1 METIVV
7 RDNFQIR
14 VAEWPPFIIFAVTI
28 LQKDMNKSTDFAGQP
43 VFSQLLSLI
52 GEPIIRACI
61 QEHKA
66 NKCYKRLFVWDHL
79 VTMLYGIFTHC
90 TSLREIQCGLEVCQ
104 GKLNHIKLSRVPAR
118 STLSDGN
125 KQRPAKVFG
134 GIYQKL
140 FGHYK
145 HSISDSRLQKAILLR
160 LYILDS
166 STISLFKAILK
177 PAGRKRKDG
186 KSKGGMKVHT
196 LLNADTNMPSFI
208 KYTAAAL
215 HDQQFYKYIKE
226 LPDYSIITFDKA
238 YINYQ
243 QFDAFTKRNIYYV
256 TRQKDNATYTSIKE
270 LALPDDAPQ
279 ILKDECIEVTY
290 KQEKEERKLQMRRV
304 VLFSE
309 KHHQAFVYIT
319 NNFELTAMEIVVI
332 YQNRWQIE
340 TFFKKLKQNFPLTYF
355 YGDNANAIE
364 IQIWC
369 ALIALLLLDVTHK
382 SHKSKMAFSIL
393 ATIVR
398 LHIMNYVDLS
408 AIIEAYKLK
417 RNRYKKN
424 TKPKPTPK
432 KTAPPASQIKFE
444 M

>member
-1 METIVV
+1 
-7 RDNFQIR
+7 
-14 VAEWPPFIIFAVTI
+14 
-28 LQKDMNKSTDFAGQP
+28 MNKSTDFVGQP
-43 VFSQLLSLI
+43 VFSQLLSLVDD
-52 GEPIIRACI
+52 GIIKQSI
-61 QEHKA
+61 KEHNA
-66 NKCYKRLFVWDHL
+66 NKSYKRLFFRDHL
-79 VTMLYGIFTHC
+79 VSMLYGVFTHC
-90 TSLREIQCGLEVCQ
+90 TSLREVQCGLEVCQ
-104 GKLNHIKLSRVPAR
+104 GRLNHLNLDRVPAR

-125 KQRPAKVFG
+125 KHRPSAVFG
-134 GIYQKL
+134 SVYQKL
-140 FGHYK
+140 YTRYK
-145 HSISDSRLQKAILLR
+145 HSISDSCLKKEVLSQ

-208 KYTAAAL
+208 KYTASAM

-256 TRQKDNATYTSIKE
+256 TRQKENAAYTSIEE
-270 LALPDDAPQ
+270 LELPDGAPQ
-279 ILKDECIEVTY
+279 IIKDERTEVSY
-290 KQEKEERKLQMRRV
+290 KNGKEECTQQIRRV
-304 VLFSE
+304 EFFSE
-309 KHHQAFVYIT
+309 KHKKVFVYNT
-319 NNFELTAMEIVVI
+319 NNFDLSALEIVAI

-355 YGDNANAIE
+355 YGDNINAIE

-382 SHKSKMAFSIL
+382 AHNSKMAFSIL
-393 ATIVR
+393 ATIIR
-398 LHIMNYVDLS
+398 LHIMTYVDLS

-417 RNRYKKN
+417 RKRYKKD
-424 TKPKPTPK
+424 TKPKPQPK
-432 KTAPPASQIKFE
+432 KTAPPALQIKFE